1 MVQGLGSK
9 PLFEKASKLI
19 PGGVNS
25 PVRMFKPYPFF
36 TQKATGSKH
45 YDVDGN
51 SYIDYCMG
59 YGAIIFGHSHPPI
72 IEAVKKKLDLGTV
85 YGTPTEAEI
94 QLAELITDSFPC
106 AEMMRLVN
114 SGAEATMHSI
124 RLARGYTRRKKI
136 IKFDGC
142 YHGAHDSV
150 LVKAGSGAA
159 SFGIPT
165 SQGIPEDTTKN
176 TLVVPYN
183 SVPLLQEMFEKEG
196 DEIAAIIVEPVIGNM
211 GVILPSKGYL
221 NELRRITDQHNTLL
235 IFDEIITGFRLGI
248 GGAQE
253 YYQVTPDLVTLGK
266 VLGGGFPISAIA
278 GKRKIME
285 HFSPIGKVYQAGTFS
300 GNTISVAA
308 AIETINELKQKKS
321 NFYNSLEQFVTELTN
336 SLRDFISKN
345 SMNVQI
351 NNIASMFTVF
361 FTGSPVTN
369 SDGARSCDN
378 TKFMKFHSEL
388 MKKGVF
394 FPPSQFETCF
404 VTASHNQEN
413 LNKTIDGAIA
423 ALKTIRG

>member
-1 MVQGLGSK
+1 MASGLGSK
-9 PLFEKASKLI
+9 PLFEKASKLM

-51 SYIDYCMG
+51 RYIDYCSA
-59 YGAIIFGHSHPPI
+59 YGALIFGHSYPPI
-72 IEAVKKKLDLGTV
+72 IQAVKKKLDLGTV

-94 QLAELITDSFPC
+94 QLAELITDSLPC
-106 AEMMRLVN
+106 AEMVRLVN

-124 RLARGYTRRKKI
+124 RLARGYTGRKKI

-183 SVPLLQEMFEKEG
+183 DVPLLQEMFEKEG

-211 GVILPSKGYL
+211 GVIPPSKGYL
-221 NELRRITDQHNTLL
+221 NELRRITDEYNALL
-235 IFDEIITGFRLGI
+235 IFDEIITGFRLAL

-253 YYQVTPDLVTLGK
+253 YYKVTADLATLGK
-266 VLGGGFPISAIA
+266 VLGGGFPMSAIA
-278 GKRKIME
+278 GKREIME
-285 HFSPIGKVYQAGTFS
+285 NFSPIGKVYQAGTFS
-300 GNTISVAA
+300 GNAISVAA
-308 AIETINELKQKKS
+308 AIETINELQKNS
-321 NFYNSLEQFVTELTN
+321 NIYNDLDNFVNELTN
-336 SLRDFISKN
+336 SLRDLISKN
-345 SMNVQI
+345 QMNVQI

-361 FTGSPVTN
+361 FTDVPVTN
-369 SDGARSCDN
+369 SDGARSCDSS
-378 TKFMKFHSEL
+378 KFMKFHSEL
-388 MKKGVF
+388 MKRGVF
-394 FPPSQFETCF
+394 FPPSQFESCF
-404 VTASHNQEN
+404 VTASHGKED
-413 LNKTIDGAIA
+413 LSKTVDAAVAVLKAI
-423 ALKTIRG
+423 

>member
-1 MVQGLGSK
+1 MGSGLGSK
-9 PLFEKASKLI
+9 PLFEKASKLM

-51 SYIDYCMG
+51 SYIDYCMA

-72 IEAVKKKLDLGTV
+72 IQAVKKKLDLGTV

-94 QLAELITDSFPC
+94 QLAELITGSLPC
-106 AEMMRLVN
+106 AEMVRLVN

-124 RLARGYTRRKKI
+124 RLARGYTGRKKI

-183 SVPLLQEMFEKEG
+183 SVPLLQEIFEKEG
-196 DEIAAIIVEPVIGNM
+196 DDIAAIIVEPVIGNM
-211 GVILPSKGYL
+211 GVIPPSKGYL
-221 NELRRITDQHNTLL
+221 NELRRIADKYNALL
-235 IFDEIITGFRLGI
+235 IFDEIITGFRLAI

-285 HFSPIGKVYQAGTFS
+285 YFSPIGKVYQAGTFS
-300 GNTISVAA
+300 GNAISVVA
-308 AIETINELKQKKS
+308 AIETINELKQNNS
-321 NFYNSLEQFVTELTN
+321 NLYDSLEQFVKEVTN

-345 SMNVQI
+345 DMNVQI

-361 FTGSPVTN
+361 FTDISVTN

-378 TKFMKFHSEL
+378 AKFMKFHSEL
-388 MKKGVF
+388 MKRGVF
-394 FPPSQFETCF
+394 FPPSQFESCF
-404 VTASHNQEN
+404 VTTSHNEED
-413 LNKTIDGAIA
+413 LSKTVDAAVA
-423 ALKTIRG
+423 ALKVV

>member
-1 MVQGLGSK
+1 MGSGLGSK
-9 PLFEKASKLI
+9 PLFEKASKLM

-51 SYIDYCMG
+51 SYIDYCMA

-72 IEAVKKKLDLGTV
+72 IQAVKKKLDLGTV

-94 QLAELITDSFPC
+94 QLAELITGSLPC
-106 AEMMRLVN
+106 AEMVRLVN

-124 RLARGYTRRKKI
+124 RLARGYTGRKKI

-183 SVPLLQEMFEKEG
+183 SVPLLQKIFEKEG

-211 GVILPSKGYL
+211 GVIPPSKSYL
-221 NELRRITDQHNTLL
+221 NELRRIADKYNALL
-235 IFDEIITGFRLGI
+235 IFDEIITGFRLAI

-285 HFSPIGKVYQAGTFS
+285 YFSPIGKVYQAGTFS
-300 GNTISVAA
+300 GNAISVVA
-308 AIETINELKQKKS
+308 AIETINELKQNNS
-321 NFYNSLEQFVTELTN
+321 NLYDSLEQFVKELTN
-336 SLRDFISKN
+336 SLRDFVSKN
-345 SMNVQI
+345 DMNVQI

-361 FTGSPVTN
+361 FTDISVTN

-388 MKKGVF
+388 MKRGVF
-394 FPPSQFETCF
+394 FPPSQFESCF
-404 VTASHNQEN
+404 VTASHNEED
-413 LNKTIDGAIA
+413 LSKTVDATVA
-423 ALKTIRG
+423 ALKAI

>member
-1 MVQGLGSK
+1 MGSGLGSK
-9 PLFEKASKLI
+9 PLFEKASKLM

-51 SYIDYCMG
+51 SYIDYCMA

-72 IEAVKKKLDLGTV
+72 IQAVKKKLDLGTV

-94 QLAELITDSFPC
+94 QLAELITGSLPC
-106 AEMMRLVN
+106 AEMVRLVN

-124 RLARGYTRRKKI
+124 RLARGYTGRKKI

-183 SVPLLQEMFEKEG
+183 SVPLLQKIFEKEG

-211 GVILPSKGYL
+211 GVIPPSKSYL
-221 NELRRITDQHNTLL
+221 NELRRIADKYNALL
-235 IFDEIITGFRLGI
+235 IFDEIITGFRLAI

-285 HFSPIGKVYQAGTFS
+285 YFSPIGKVYQAGTFS
-300 GNTISVAA
+300 GNAISVVA
-308 AIETINELKQKKS
+308 AIETINELKQNNS
-321 NFYNSLEQFVTELTN
+321 NLYDSLEQFVKEVTN

-345 SMNVQI
+345 DMNVQI

-361 FTGSPVTN
+361 FTDISVTN

-388 MKKGVF
+388 MKRGVF
-394 FPPSQFETCF
+394 FPPSQFESCF
-404 VTASHNQEN
+404 VTTSHNEED
-413 LNKTIDGAIA
+413 LSKTVDAAVA
-423 ALKTIRG
+423 ALKVV

>member
-1 MVQGLGSK
+1 MASGLGSQQ
-9 PLFEKASKLI
+9 LFEKASKLM

-36 TQKATGSKH
+36 TKKAIGSKH

-51 SYIDYCMG
+51 SYIDYCSA
-59 YGAIIFGHSHPPI
+59 YGAIIFGHSYPPI
-72 IEAVKKKLDLGTV
+72 IQAVKKKLDSGTV

-94 QLAELITDSFPC
+94 QLAELITDFLPC
-106 AEMMRLVN
+106 AEMVRLVN

-124 RLARGYTRRKKI
+124 RLARGYTGRKKI

-159 SFGIPT
+159 SFGTPT

-183 SVPLLQEMFEKEG
+183 DVPLLQEMFEKEG

-211 GVILPSKGYL
+211 GVIPPSKGYL
-221 NELRRITDQHNTLL
+221 NELRRITDEHNALL
-235 IFDEIITGFRLGI
+235 IFDEIITGFRLVL

-253 YYQVTPDLVTLGK
+253 YYKVTADLATLGK
-266 VLGGGFPISAIA
+266 VLGGGFPMSAIA
-278 GKRKIME
+278 GKREIME
-285 HFSPIGKVYQAGTFS
+285 QFSPIGKVYQAGTFS
-300 GNTISVAA
+300 GNAISVAA
-308 AIETINELKQKKS
+308 AIETINELRKNS
-321 NFYNSLEQFVTELTN
+321 NIYNELENFVNELTN
-336 SLRDFISKN
+336 SLRDLISKN
-345 SMNVQI
+345 QMSVQI

-361 FTGSPVTN
+361 FTANPVTN
-369 SDGARSCDN
+369 SDGARSCDS

-388 MKKGVF
+388 MKRGVF
-394 FPPSQFETCF
+394 FPPSQFESCF
-404 VTASHNQEN
+404 VTASHNKED
-413 LNKTIDGAIA
+413 LSKTVDAAVA
-423 ALKTIRG
+423 ALKAI

>member
-1 MVQGLGSK
+1 MVAELGSQL
-9 PLFEKASKLI
+9 LFEKASKLM

-51 SYIDYCMG
+51 SYIDYCMA
-59 YGAIIFGHSHPPI
+59 YGAIIFGHSYPPI
-72 IEAVKKKLDLGTV
+72 IQAVKKKLDFGTV
-85 YGTPTEAEI
+85 YGTPTEAEV
-94 QLAELITDSFPC
+94 QLAELITDSFQC
-106 AEMMRLVN
+106 AEMVRLVN

-124 RLARGYTRRKKI
+124 RLARGYTGRKKI

-183 SVPLLQEMFEKEG
+183 SVPLLQEIFEKEG

-211 GVILPSKGYL
+211 GVIPPSKGYL
-221 NELRRITDQHNTLL
+221 NELRQIADQYNALL
-235 IFDEIITGFRLGI
+235 IFDEIITGFRLAI

-253 YYQVTPDLVTLGK
+253 YYQVTPDIVTLGK

-285 HFSPIGKVYQAGTFS
+285 YFSPIGKVYQAGTFS
-300 GNTISVAA
+300 GNAVSVVA
-308 AIETINELKQKKS
+308 AIETINELKRNKS
-321 NFYNSLEQFVTELTN
+321 NLYNSLEQFVEELTN
-336 SLRDFISKN
+336 SLRDCISKN
-345 SMNVQI
+345 DMNVQI

-361 FTGSPVTN
+361 FTNIPVTN
-369 SDGARSCDN
+369 SDGARSCGN

-388 MKKGVF
+388 MKRGVF
-394 FPPSQFETCF
+394 FPPSQFESCF
-404 VTASHNQEN
+404 VTTSHNKED
-413 LNKTIDGAIA
+413 LNKTIDATVA
-423 ALKTIRG
+423 ALKAI

>member
-1 MVQGLGSK
+1 MGSGLGSK
-9 PLFEKASKLI
+9 PLFEKASKLM

-51 SYIDYCMG
+51 SYIDYCMA

-72 IEAVKKKLDLGTV
+72 IQAVKKKLDLGTV

-94 QLAELITDSFPC
+94 QLAELITGSLPC
-106 AEMMRLVN
+106 AEMVRLVN

-124 RLARGYTRRKKI
+124 RLARGYTGRKKI

-183 SVPLLQEMFEKEG
+183 SVPLLQKIFEKEG

-211 GVILPSKGYL
+211 GVIPPSKSYL
-221 NELRRITDQHNTLL
+221 NELRRIADKYNALL
-235 IFDEIITGFRLGI
+235 IFDEIITGFRLAI

-285 HFSPIGKVYQAGTFS
+285 YFSPIGKVYQAGTFS
-300 GNTISVAA
+300 GNAISVVA
-308 AIETINELKQKKS
+308 AIETINELKQNNS
-321 NFYNSLEQFVTELTN
+321 NLYDSLEQFVKEVTN

-345 SMNVQI
+345 DMNVQI

-361 FTGSPVTN
+361 FTDISVTN

-388 MKKGVF
+388 MKRGVF
-394 FPPSQFETCF
+394 FPPSQFESCF
-404 VTASHNQEN
+404 VTTSHNEED
-413 LNKTIDGAIA
+413 LNKTVDAAVA
-423 ALKTIRG
+423 ALKVV

>member
-1 MVQGLGSK
+1 
-9 PLFEKASKLI
+9 
-19 PGGVNS
+19 
-25 PVRMFKPYPFF
+25 
-36 TQKATGSKH
+36 
-45 YDVDGN
+45 VDGN
-51 SYIDYCMG
+51 SYIDYCMA

-72 IEAVKKKLDLGTV
+72 IQAVKKKLDLGTV

-94 QLAELITDSFPC
+94 QLAELITGSLPC
-106 AEMMRLVN
+106 AEMVRLVN

-124 RLARGYTRRKKI
+124 RLARGYTGRKKI

-183 SVPLLQEMFEKEG
+183 SVPLLQEIFEKEG
-196 DEIAAIIVEPVIGNM
+196 DDIAAIIVEPVIGNM
-211 GVILPSKGYL
+211 GVIPPSKGYL
-221 NELRRITDQHNTLL
+221 NELRRIADKYNALL
-235 IFDEIITGFRLGI
+235 IFDEIITGFRLAI

-285 HFSPIGKVYQAGTFS
+285 YFSPIGKVYQAGTFS
-300 GNTISVAA
+300 GNAISVVA
-308 AIETINELKQKKS
+308 AIETINELKQNNS
-321 NFYNSLEQFVTELTN
+321 NLYDSLEQFVKEVTN

-345 SMNVQI
+345 DMNVQI

-361 FTGSPVTN
+361 FTDISVTN

-388 MKKGVF
+388 MKRGVF
-394 FPPSQFETCF
+394 FPPSQFESCF
-404 VTASHNQEN
+404 VTTSHNEED
-413 LNKTIDGAIA
+413 LSKTVDAAVA
-423 ALKTIRG
+423 ALKVV

>member
-1 MVQGLGSK
+1 MASGLGSK
-9 PLFEKASKLI
+9 PLFEKASKLM

-51 SYIDYCMG
+51 SYIDYCSA
-59 YGAIIFGHSHPPI
+59 YGALIFGHSYPPI
-72 IEAVKKKLDLGTV
+72 IQAVKKKLDSGTV
-85 YGTPTEAEI
+85 YGTPTEPEI
-94 QLAELITDSFPC
+94 QLAELITDSLPC
-106 AEMMRLVN
+106 AEMVRLVN

-124 RLARGYTRRKKI
+124 RLARGYTGRKKI

-183 SVPLLQEMFEKEG
+183 DVPLLQEMFEKEG

-211 GVILPSKGYL
+211 GVIPPSKGYL
-221 NELRRITDQHNTLL
+221 NELRRITDEYNALL
-235 IFDEIITGFRLGI
+235 IFDEIITGFRLAI

-253 YYQVTPDLVTLGK
+253 YYKVTADLATLGK
-266 VLGGGFPISAIA
+266 VLGGGFPMSAIA
-278 GKRKIME
+278 GKREIME
-285 HFSPIGKVYQAGTFS
+285 NFSPIGKVYQAGTFS
-300 GNTISVAA
+300 GNAISVAA
-308 AIETINELKQKKS
+308 AIETINELRKNS
-321 NFYNSLEQFVTELTN
+321 NIYNDLENFVNELTN
-336 SLRDFISKN
+336 SLRDLISKN
-345 SMNVQI
+345 QMNVQI

-361 FTGSPVTN
+361 FTDVPVTN
-369 SDGARSCDN
+369 SDGARSCDSS
-378 TKFMKFHSEL
+378 KFMKFHSEL
-388 MKKGVF
+388 MKRGVF
-394 FPPSQFETCF
+394 FPPSQFESCF
-404 VTASHNQEN
+404 VTASHSKED
-413 LNKTIDGAIA
+413 LSKTVDAAVA
-423 ALKTIRG
+423 ALKAI

>member
-1 MVQGLGSK
+1 MVQELGSK
-9 PLFEKASKLI
+9 PLFEKASKLM

-51 SYIDYCMG
+51 SYIDYCMA
-59 YGAIIFGHSHPPI
+59 YGAIILGHSYPPI

-94 QLAELITDSFPC
+94 QLAELIAESFPC
-106 AEMMRLVN
+106 AEMVRLVN

-124 RLARGYTRRKKI
+124 RLARGFTGRKKI
-136 IKFDGC
+136 ISFDGC

-211 GVILPSKGYL
+211 GVIPPSKGYL
-221 NELRRITDQHNTLL
+221 NELRRITEQHNALL
-235 IFDEIITGFRLGI
+235 IFDEIITGFRLAI

-300 GNTISVAA
+300 GNAISVAA

-321 NFYNSLEQFVTELTN
+321 NFYNSLEKFVSDLTN
-336 SLRDFISKN
+336 NLRDFINKN
-345 SMNVQI
+345 EMKVQI

-361 FTGSPVTN
+361 FTDITVTN
-369 SDGARSCDN
+369 SDGARSGDN

-388 MKKGVF
+388 MKRGVF
-394 FPPSQFETCF
+394 FPPSQFESCF
-404 VTASHNQEN
+404 VTASHNQED
-413 LNKTIDGAIA
+413 LNKTIDVAVA
-423 ALKTIRG
+423 ALKAI

>member
-1 MVQGLGSK
+1 MGSGLGSK
-9 PLFEKASKLI
+9 SLFEKASKLM

-51 SYIDYCMG
+51 SYIDYCMA
-59 YGAIIFGHSHPPI
+59 YGAIIFGHSYPPI
-72 IEAVKKKLDLGTV
+72 IQAVKKKLDLGTV
-85 YGTPTEAEI
+85 YGTPTEAEV
-94 QLAELITDSFPC
+94 QLAELITDSLPC
-106 AEMMRLVN
+106 AEMVRLVN

-124 RLARGYTRRKKI
+124 RLARGYTGRKKI

-183 SVPLLQEMFEKEG
+183 SVPLLQEIFEKEG

-211 GVILPSKGYL
+211 GVIPPSKSYL
-221 NELRRITDQHNTLL
+221 NELRRIADQYNALL
-235 IFDEIITGFRLGI
+235 IFDEIITGFRLAI

-300 GNTISVAA
+300 GNAISVVA
-308 AIETINELKQKKS
+308 AIETINELKRKNS
-321 NFYNSLEQFVTELTN
+321 NLYDSLEQFVKELTN

-345 SMNVQI
+345 DMNVQI

-361 FTGSPVTN
+361 FTDIPVTN

-388 MKKGVF
+388 MKRGIF
-394 FPPSQFETCF
+394 FPPSQFESCF
-404 VTASHNQEN
+404 VTTSHNKED
-413 LNKTIDGAIA
+413 LNKTIDTTVA
-423 ALKTIRG
+423 ALKAI

>member
-1 MVQGLGSK
+1 MILLAISPYWFIIDGDHSK
-9 PLFEKASKLI
+9 
-19 PGGVNS
+19 
-25 PVRMFKPYPFF
+25 
-36 TQKATGSKH
+36 
-45 YDVDGN
+45 
-51 SYIDYCMG
+51 
-59 YGAIIFGHSHPPI
+59 
-72 IEAVKKKLDLGTV
+72 AVKKKLDLGTV

-94 QLAELITDSFPC
+94 QLAELITGSLPC
-106 AEMMRLVN
+106 AEMVRLVN

-124 RLARGYTRRKKI
+124 RLARGYTGRKKI

-183 SVPLLQEMFEKEG
+183 SVPLLQEILEKEG

-211 GVILPSKGYL
+211 GVIPPSKSYL
-221 NELRRITDQHNTLL
+221 NELRRIADKYNALL
-235 IFDEIITGFRLGI
+235 IFDEIITGFRLAI

-285 HFSPIGKVYQAGTFS
+285 YFSPIGKVYQAGTFS
-300 GNTISVAA
+300 GNAISVVA
-308 AIETINELKQKKS
+308 AIETINELKQNNS
-321 NFYNSLEQFVTELTN
+321 NLYDSLEQFVKEVTN

-345 SMNVQI
+345 DMNVQI

-361 FTGSPVTN
+361 FTDISVTN

-388 MKKGVF
+388 MKRGVF
-394 FPPSQFETCF
+394 FPPSQFESCF
-404 VTASHNQEN
+404 VTTSHNEED
-413 LNKTIDGAIA
+413 LSKTVDAAVA
-423 ALKTIRG
+423 ALKAV

>member
-1 MVQGLGSK
+1 MVQELGSK
-9 PLFEKASKLI
+9 PLFEKASKLM

-51 SYIDYCMG
+51 SYIDYCMA
-59 YGAIIFGHSHPPI
+59 YGAIILGHSYPPI

-94 QLAELITDSFPC
+94 QLAELIAESFPC
-106 AEMMRLVN
+106 AEMVRLVN

-124 RLARGYTRRKKI
+124 RLARGFTGRKKI

-211 GVILPSKGYL
+211 GVIPPSKGYL
-221 NELRRITDQHNTLL
+221 NELRRITEQHNALL
-235 IFDEIITGFRLGI
+235 IFDEIITGFRLAI

-300 GNTISVAA
+300 GNAISVAA

-321 NFYNSLEQFVTELTN
+321 NFYNSLEKFVSDLTN
-336 SLRDFISKN
+336 NLRDFINKN
-345 SMNVQI
+345 EMKVQI

-361 FTGSPVTN
+361 FTDITVTN
-369 SDGARSCDN
+369 SDGARSGDN

-388 MKKGVF
+388 MKRGVF
-394 FPPSQFETCF
+394 FPPSQFESCF
-404 VTASHNQEN
+404 VTASHNQED
-413 LNKTIDGAIA
+413 LNKTIDVAVA
-423 ALKTIRG
+423 ALKAI

>member
-1 MVQGLGSK
+1 MGSGLGSK
-9 PLFEKASKLI
+9 PLFEKASKLM

-51 SYIDYCMG
+51 SYIDYCMA

-72 IEAVKKKLDLGTV
+72 IQAVKKKLDLGTV

-94 QLAELITDSFPC
+94 QLAELITGSLPC
-106 AEMMRLVN
+106 AEMVRLVN

-124 RLARGYTRRKKI
+124 RLARGYTGRKKI

-183 SVPLLQEMFEKEG
+183 SVPLLQEIFEKEG
-196 DEIAAIIVEPVIGNM
+196 DDIAAIIVEPVIGNM
-211 GVILPSKGYL
+211 GVIPPSKSYL
-221 NELRRITDQHNTLL
+221 NELRRIADKYNALL
-235 IFDEIITGFRLGI
+235 IFDEIITGFRLAI

-285 HFSPIGKVYQAGTFS
+285 YFSPIGKVYQAGTFS
-300 GNTISVAA
+300 GNAISVVA
-308 AIETINELKQKKS
+308 AIETINELKQNNS
-321 NFYNSLEQFVTELTN
+321 NLYDSLEQFVKEVTN

-345 SMNVQI
+345 DMNVQI

-361 FTGSPVTN
+361 FTDISVTN

-388 MKKGVF
+388 MKRGVF
-394 FPPSQFETCF
+394 FPPSQFESCF
-404 VTASHNQEN
+404 VTTSHNEED
-413 LNKTIDGAIA
+413 LSKTVDAAVA
-423 ALKTIRG
+423 ALKVV

>member
-1 MVQGLGSK
+1 MGSGLGSK
-9 PLFEKASKLI
+9 PLFEKASKLM

-51 SYIDYCMG
+51 SYIDYCMA

-72 IEAVKKKLDLGTV
+72 IQAVKKKLDLGTV

-94 QLAELITDSFPC
+94 QLAELITGSLPC
-106 AEMMRLVN
+106 AEMVRLVN

-124 RLARGYTRRKKI
+124 RLARGYTGRKKI

-183 SVPLLQEMFEKEG
+183 SVPLLQEIFEKEG
-196 DEIAAIIVEPVIGNM
+196 DDIAAIIVEPVIGNM
-211 GVILPSKGYL
+211 GVIPPSKSYL
-221 NELRRITDQHNTLL
+221 NELRRIADKYNALL
-235 IFDEIITGFRLGI
+235 IFDEIITGFRLAI

-285 HFSPIGKVYQAGTFS
+285 YFSPIGKVYQAGTFS
-300 GNTISVAA
+300 GNAISVVA
-308 AIETINELKQKKS
+308 AIETINELKQNNS
-321 NFYNSLEQFVTELTN
+321 NLYDSLEQFVKEVTN

-345 SMNVQI
+345 DMNVQI

-361 FTGSPVTN
+361 FTDISVTN

-378 TKFMKFHSEL
+378 AKFMKFHSEL
-388 MKKGVF
+388 MKRGVF
-394 FPPSQFETCF
+394 FPPSQFESCF
-404 VTASHNQEN
+404 VTTSHNEED
-413 LNKTIDGAIA
+413 LSKTVDAAVA
-423 ALKTIRG
+423 ALKVV

>member
-1 MVQGLGSK
+1 MGSGLGSK
-9 PLFEKASKLI
+9 PLFEKASKLM

-51 SYIDYCMG
+51 SYIDYCMA

-72 IEAVKKKLDLGTV
+72 IQAVKKKLDLGTV

-94 QLAELITDSFPC
+94 QLAELITGSLPC
-106 AEMMRLVN
+106 AEMVRLVN

-124 RLARGYTRRKKI
+124 RLARGYTGRKKI

-183 SVPLLQEMFEKEG
+183 SVPLLQKIFKKEG

-211 GVILPSKGYL
+211 GVIPPSKGYL
-221 NELRRITDQHNTLL
+221 NELRRIADKYNALL
-235 IFDEIITGFRLGI
+235 IFDEIITGFRLAI

-285 HFSPIGKVYQAGTFS
+285 YFSPIGKVYQAGTFS
-300 GNTISVAA
+300 GNAISVVA
-308 AIETINELKQKKS
+308 AIETINELKQNNS
-321 NFYNSLEQFVTELTN
+321 NLYDSLEQFVKEVTN

-345 SMNVQI
+345 DMNVQI

-361 FTGSPVTN
+361 FTDISVTN

-378 TKFMKFHSEL
+378 AKFMKFHSEL
-388 MKKGVF
+388 MKRGVF
-394 FPPSQFETCF
+394 FPPSQFESCF
-404 VTASHNQEN
+404 VTTSHNEED
-413 LNKTIDGAIA
+413 LNKTVDAAVA
-423 ALKTIRG
+423 ALKVV

>member
-1 MVQGLGSK
+1 MVSELGSK
-9 PLFEKASKLI
+9 PLFEKASKLM

-36 TQKATGSKH
+36 TQKATGSKL

-51 SYIDYCMG
+51 SYIDYCMA
-59 YGAIIFGHSHPPI
+59 YGAIIFGHSYPPI
-72 IEAVKKKLDLGTV
+72 IQAVKKKLDLGTV
-85 YGTPTEAEI
+85 YGTPTEAEV
-94 QLAELITDSFPC
+94 QLAELITDSIPC
-106 AEMMRLVN
+106 AEMVRLVN

-183 SVPLLQEMFEKEG
+183 NVPLLQEMFEKEG

-211 GVILPSKGYL
+211 GVIPPSKGYL
-221 NELRRITDQHNTLL
+221 NELRRITDEYKALL
-235 IFDEIITGFRLGI
+235 IFDEIITGFRLAI

-253 YYQVTPDLVTLGK
+253 YYQVTADLATLGK
-266 VLGGGFPISAIA
+266 VLGGGFPMSAIA
-278 GKRKIME
+278 GKREIME

-300 GNTISVAA
+300 GNAISVVA
-308 AIETINELKQKKS
+308 AIETINELRKNS
-321 NFYNSLEQFVTELTN
+321 NIYNNLENFVNELTN
-336 SLRDFISKN
+336 SLRDLISKN
-345 SMNVQI
+345 QMNVQI

-361 FTGSPVTN
+361 FTDIAVTN
-369 SDGARSCDN
+369 SDGARSCDS

-388 MKKGVF
+388 MKRGVF
-394 FPPSQFETCF
+394 FPPSQFESCF
-404 VTASHNQEN
+404 VTASHNKED
-413 LNKTIDGAIA
+413 LSKTVDAAVA
-423 ALKTIRG
+423 ALKAI

>member
-1 MVQGLGSK
+1 MGSGLGSK
-9 PLFEKASKLI
+9 SLFEKASKLM

-51 SYIDYCMG
+51 SYIDYCMA
-59 YGAIIFGHSHPPI
+59 YGAIIFGHSYPPI
-72 IEAVKKKLDLGTV
+72 IQAVKKKLDLGTV
-85 YGTPTEAEI
+85 YGTPTEAEV
-94 QLAELITDSFPC
+94 QLAELITDSLPC
-106 AEMMRLVN
+106 AEMVRLVN

-124 RLARGYTRRKKI
+124 RLARGYTGRKRI

-165 SQGIPEDTTKN
+165 SQGISEDTTKN

-183 SVPLLQEMFEKEG
+183 SVPLLQEIFEKEG

-211 GVILPSKGYL
+211 GVIPPSKSYL
-221 NELRRITDQHNTLL
+221 NELRRIADQYNALL
-235 IFDEIITGFRLGI
+235 IFDEIITGFRLAI

-300 GNTISVAA
+300 GNAISVVA
-308 AIETINELKQKKS
+308 AIETINELKRKNS
-321 NFYNSLEQFVTELTN
+321 NLYDSLEQFVKELTN

-345 SMNVQI
+345 DMNVQI

-361 FTGSPVTN
+361 FTDIPVTN

-388 MKKGVF
+388 MKRGIF
-394 FPPSQFETCF
+394 FPPSQFESCF
-404 VTASHNQEN
+404 VTTSHNKED
-413 LNKTIDGAIA
+413 LNKTIDTTVA
-423 ALKTIRG
+423 ALKAI

>member
-1 MVQGLGSK
+1 MGSGLGSK
-9 PLFEKASKLI
+9 PLFEKASKLM

-51 SYIDYCMG
+51 SYIDYCMA

-72 IEAVKKKLDLGTV
+72 IQAVKKKLDLGTV
-85 YGTPTEAEI
+85 YGTPTEAEV
-94 QLAELITDSFPC
+94 QLAELITDSFHC
-106 AEMMRLVN
+106 AEMVRLVN

-124 RLARGYTRRKKI
+124 RLARGYTGRKKI

-183 SVPLLQEMFEKEG
+183 SVPLLQEIFEKEG

-211 GVILPSKGYL
+211 GVIPPSKGYL
-221 NELRRITDQHNTLL
+221 NELRRIADQYNALL
-235 IFDEIITGFRLGI
+235 IFDEIITGFRLAI

-285 HFSPIGKVYQAGTFS
+285 YFSPIGKVYQAGTFS
-300 GNTISVAA
+300 GNAISVVA
-308 AIETINELKQKKS
+308 AIETINELKRKNS
-321 NFYNSLEQFVTELTN
+321 NLYDSLEQFVKELTN
-336 SLRDFISKN
+336 SLRDCISKN
-345 SMNVQI
+345 DMNVQI

-361 FTGSPVTN
+361 FTDIPVTN

-378 TKFMKFHSEL
+378 AKFMKFHSEL
-388 MKKGVF
+388 MKGGVF
-394 FPPSQFETCF
+394 FPPSQFESCF
-404 VTASHNQEN
+404 VTTSHNEEN
-413 LNKTIDGAIA
+413 LSKTIDATVA
-423 ALKTIRG
+423 ALKAI

>member
-1 MVQGLGSK
+1 MGSGLGSK
-9 PLFEKASKLI
+9 PLFEKASKLM

-51 SYIDYCMG
+51 SYIDYCMA

-72 IEAVKKKLDLGTV
+72 IQAVKKKLDLGTV

-94 QLAELITDSFPC
+94 QLAELITGSLPC
-106 AEMMRLVN
+106 AEMVRLVN

-124 RLARGYTRRKKI
+124 RLARGYTGRKKI

-183 SVPLLQEMFEKEG
+183 SVPLLQEIFEKEG

-211 GVILPSKGYL
+211 GVIPPSKGYL
-221 NELRRITDQHNTLL
+221 NELRRIADKYNALL
-235 IFDEIITGFRLGI
+235 IFDEIITGFRLAI

-285 HFSPIGKVYQAGTFS
+285 YFSPIGKVYQAGTFS
-300 GNTISVAA
+300 GNAISVVA
-308 AIETINELKQKKS
+308 AIETINELKQNNS
-321 NFYNSLEQFVTELTN
+321 NLYDSLEQFVKEVTN

-345 SMNVQI
+345 DMNVQI

-361 FTGSPVTN
+361 FTDISVTN

-378 TKFMKFHSEL
+378 AKFMKFHSEL
-388 MKKGVF
+388 MKRGVF
-394 FPPSQFETCF
+394 FPPSQFESCF
-404 VTASHNQEN
+404 VTTSHNEED
-413 LNKTIDGAIA
+413 LNKTVDAAVA
-423 ALKTIRG
+423 ALKVV

>member
-1 MVQGLGSK
+1 MGSGLGSK
-9 PLFEKASKLI
+9 PLFEKASKLM

-51 SYIDYCMG
+51 SYIDYCMA
-59 YGAIIFGHSHPPI
+59 YGAIIFGHSYPPI
-72 IEAVKKKLDLGTV
+72 IQAVKKKLDLGTV
-85 YGTPTEAEI
+85 YGTPTEAEV
-94 QLAELITDSFPC
+94 QLAELITDSLPC
-106 AEMMRLVN
+106 AEMVRLVN

-124 RLARGYTRRKKI
+124 RLARGYTGRKKI

-183 SVPLLQEMFEKEG
+183 SVPLLQEIFEKEG

-211 GVILPSKGYL
+211 GVIPPSKGYL
-221 NELRRITDQHNTLL
+221 NEIRRIADKYNALL
-235 IFDEIITGFRLGI
+235 IFDEIITGFRLAI

-253 YYQVTPDLVTLGK
+253 YYQVIPDLVTLGK

-300 GNTISVAA
+300 GNAISVVA
-308 AIETINELKQKKS
+308 AIETINELKRKNS
-321 NFYNSLEQFVTELTN
+321 NLYDSLGQFVKELTN

-345 SMNVQI
+345 DMNVQI
-351 NNIASMFTVF
+351 NNISSMFTVF
-361 FTGSPVTN
+361 FTDIPVTN

-378 TKFMKFHSEL
+378 AEFMKFHSEL
-388 MKKGVF
+388 MKRGVF
-394 FPPSQFETCF
+394 FPPSQFESCF
-404 VTASHNQEN
+404 VTTSHNEED
-413 LNKTIDGAIA
+413 LSKTVDAAVA
-423 ALKTIRG
+423 ALKAI

>member
-1 MVQGLGSK
+1 MVQELGSK
-9 PLFEKASKLI
+9 PLFEKASKLM

-51 SYIDYCMG
+51 SYIDYCMA

-72 IEAVKKKLDLGTV
+72 IQAVKKKLDLGTV

-94 QLAELITDSFPC
+94 QLAELITGSLPC
-106 AEMMRLVN
+106 AEMVRLVN

-124 RLARGYTRRKKI
+124 RLARGYTGRKKI

-183 SVPLLQEMFEKEG
+183 SVPLLQEILEKEG

-211 GVILPSKGYL
+211 GVIPPSKGYL
-221 NELRRITDQHNTLL
+221 NELRRIADKYNALL
-235 IFDEIITGFRLGI
+235 IFDEIITGFRLAI

-285 HFSPIGKVYQAGTFS
+285 YFSPIGKVYQAGTFS
-300 GNTISVAA
+300 GNAISVVA
-308 AIETINELKQKKS
+308 AIETINELKQNNS
-321 NFYNSLEQFVTELTN
+321 NLYDSLEQFVKEVTN

-345 SMNVQI
+345 DMNVQI

-361 FTGSPVTN
+361 FTDISVTN

-388 MKKGVF
+388 MKRGVF
-394 FPPSQFETCF
+394 FPPSQFESCF
-404 VTASHNQEN
+404 VTTSHNEED
-413 LNKTIDGAIA
+413 LSKTVDAAVA
-423 ALKTIRG
+423 ALKAV

>member
-1 MVQGLGSK
+1 MVSELGSQ
-9 PLFEKASKLI
+9 PLFERASKLM

-51 SYIDYCMG
+51 NYIDYCMA

-72 IEAVKKKLDLGTV
+72 IQAVKKKLDWGTV
-85 YGTPTEAEI
+85 YGTPTEAEV
-94 QLAELITDSFPC
+94 QLAELITDSFQC
-106 AEMMRLVN
+106 AEMVRLVN

-124 RLARGYTRRKKI
+124 RLARGYTGRKKI

-183 SVPLLQEMFEKEG
+183 SVPLLQEIFEKEG
-196 DEIAAIIVEPVIGNM
+196 DKIAAIIVEPVIGNM
-211 GVILPSKGYL
+211 GVIPPSKGYL
-221 NELRRITDQHNTLL
+221 NELRRIADQYNALL
-235 IFDEIITGFRLGI
+235 IFDEIITGFRLAI

-300 GNTISVAA
+300 GNAISVVA
-308 AIETINELKQKKS
+308 AIETINELKRNNS
-321 NFYNSLEQFVTELTN
+321 NLYNSLEQFVKELTN
-336 SLRDFISKN
+336 SLRDCISKN
-345 SMNVQI
+345 DMNVQI

-361 FTGSPVTN
+361 FTEIPVTD

-388 MKKGVF
+388 MKRGVF
-394 FPPSQFETCF
+394 FPSSQFESCF
-404 VTASHNQEN
+404 VTTSHNKED
-413 LNKTIDGAIA
+413 LNKTIDATIA
-423 ALKTIRG
+423 ALKAI

>member
-1 MVQGLGSK
+1 MVQELGSK
-9 PLFEKASKLI
+9 PLFEKASKLM

-51 SYIDYCMG
+51 SYIDYCMA

-72 IEAVKKKLDLGTV
+72 IQAVKKKLDLGTV

-94 QLAELITDSFPC
+94 QLAELITGSLPC
-106 AEMMRLVN
+106 AEMVRLVN

-124 RLARGYTRRKKI
+124 RLARGYTGRKKI

-183 SVPLLQEMFEKEG
+183 SVPLLQEIFEKEG

-211 GVILPSKGYL
+211 GVIPPSKGYL
-221 NELRRITDQHNTLL
+221 NELRRIADKYNALL
-235 IFDEIITGFRLGI
+235 IFDEIITGFRLAI

-285 HFSPIGKVYQAGTFS
+285 YFSPIGKVYQAGTFS
-300 GNTISVAA
+300 GNAISVVA
-308 AIETINELKQKKS
+308 AIETINELKQNNS
-321 NFYNSLEQFVTELTN
+321 NLYDSLEQFVKEVTN

-345 SMNVQI
+345 DMNVQI

-361 FTGSPVTN
+361 FTDISVTN

-388 MKKGVF
+388 MKRGVF
-394 FPPSQFETCF
+394 FPPSQFESCF
-404 VTASHNQEN
+404 VTTSHNEED
-413 LNKTIDGAIA
+413 LSKTVDAAVA
-423 ALKTIRG
+423 ALKAV

>member
-1 MVQGLGSK
+1 MVSELGSK
-9 PLFEKASKLI
+9 PLFEKASKLM

-36 TQKATGSKH
+36 TQKATGSKL

-51 SYIDYCMG
+51 SYIDYCMA
-59 YGAIIFGHSHPPI
+59 YGAIIFGHSYPPI
-72 IEAVKKKLDLGTV
+72 IQAVKKKLDLGTV
-85 YGTPTEAEI
+85 YGTPTEAEV
-94 QLAELITDSFPC
+94 QLAELITDSIPC
-106 AEMMRLVN
+106 AEMVRLVN

-183 SVPLLQEMFEKEG
+183 NVPLLQEMFEKEG

-211 GVILPSKGYL
+211 GVIPPSKGYL
-221 NELRRITDQHNTLL
+221 NELRRITDEYKALL
-235 IFDEIITGFRLGI
+235 IFDEIITGFRLAI
-248 GGAQE
+248 GSAQE
-253 YYQVTPDLVTLGK
+253 YYKVTADLATLGK
-266 VLGGGFPISAIA
+266 VLGGGFPMSAIA
-278 GKRKIME
+278 GKREIME

-300 GNTISVAA
+300 GNAISVVA
-308 AIETINELKQKKS
+308 AIETINELRKNS
-321 NFYNSLEQFVTELTN
+321 NIYNNLENFVNELTN
-336 SLRDFISKN
+336 SLRDLISKN
-345 SMNVQI
+345 QMNVQI

-361 FTGSPVTN
+361 FTDIAVTN
-369 SDGARSCDN
+369 SDGARSCDS

-388 MKKGVF
+388 MKRGVF
-394 FPPSQFETCF
+394 FPPSQFESCF
-404 VTASHNQEN
+404 VTASHNKED
-413 LNKTIDGAIA
+413 LSKTVDAAVA
-423 ALKTIRG
+423 ALKAI

>member
-1 MVQGLGSK
+1 MVTELGSK
-9 PLFEKASKLI
+9 LLFEKASKLM

-36 TQKATGSKH
+36 TEKAIGSKH
-45 YDVDGN
+45 YDIDGN
-51 SYIDYCMG
+51 SYIDYCSA
-59 YGAIIFGHSHPPI
+59 YGAIIFGHRHPPI
-72 IEAVKKKLDLGTV
+72 IEAVKKKLDFGTV
-85 YGTPTEAEI
+85 YGTPTEAEV

-106 AEMMRLVN
+106 AEMVRLVN

-124 RLARGYTRRKKI
+124 RLARGYTGRKKI

-150 LVKAGSGAA
+150 LVKAGSGAT

-176 TLVVPYN
+176 TLVIPYN
-183 SVPLLQEMFEKEG
+183 NVHLLHEMFMKEG
-196 DEIAAIIVEPVIGNM
+196 DDIAAIIVEPVIGNM
-211 GVILPSKGYL
+211 GVIPPSEGYL
-221 NELRRITDQHNTLL
+221 SELRRITEQYNVLL
-235 IFDEIITGFRLGI
+235 IFDEIITGFRLAL

-253 YYQVTPDLVTLGK
+253 YYQVTPDLMTLGK

-285 HFSPIGKVYQAGTFS
+285 SFSPIGKVYQAGTFS

-321 NFYNSLEQFVTELTN
+321 NLYSSLENFVNELTS
-336 SLRDFISKN
+336 SLRDLISKN
-345 SMNVQI
+345 QMNVQI

-361 FTGSPVTN
+361 FTDIPVTN
-369 SDGARSCDN
+369 SDGARSCDSN
-378 TKFMKFHSEL
+378 KFMKFHSEL
-388 MKKGVF
+388 LKRGVF
-394 FPPSQFETCF
+394 FPPSQFESCF
-404 VTASHNQEN
+404 VTASHSKED
-413 LNKTIDGAIA
+413 LSKTVDAA
-423 ALKTIRG
+423 VTALKAV

>member
-1 MVQGLGSK
+1 MVSELGSQ

-36 TQKATGSKH
+36 TQKATGSKL

-51 SYIDYCMG
+51 SYIDYCMA
-59 YGAIIFGHSHPPI
+59 YGAIIFGHSYPPI
-72 IEAVKKKLDLGTV
+72 IQAVKKKLDLGTV
-85 YGTPTEAEI
+85 YGTPTEAEV
-94 QLAELITDSFPC
+94 QLAELITDSFQC
-106 AEMMRLVN
+106 AEMVRLVN

-124 RLARGYTRRKKI
+124 RLARGYTGRKKI

-183 SVPLLQEMFEKEG
+183 SVPLLQEIFEKEG

-211 GVILPSKGYL
+211 GVIPPLKGYL
-221 NELRRITDQHNTLL
+221 NELRQIADQYNALL
-235 IFDEIITGFRLGI
+235 IFDEIITGFRLAI

-266 VLGGGFPISAIA
+266 VLGGGFPISAIT

-285 HFSPIGKVYQAGTFS
+285 HFSPTGKVYQAGTFS
-300 GNTISVAA
+300 GNAISVVA
-308 AIETINELKQKKS
+308 AIETINELKRNKS
-321 NFYNSLEQFVTELTN
+321 NLYNSLEQFVEDLTN
-336 SLRDFISKN
+336 SLRDCISKN
-345 SMNVQI
+345 DMNVQI

-361 FTGSPVTN
+361 FTDIPVKN

-388 MKKGVF
+388 MKRGVF
-394 FPPSQFETCF
+394 FPPSQFESCF
-404 VTASHNQEN
+404 VTTSHNKED
-413 LNKTIDGAIA
+413 LNKTIDATVA
-423 ALKTIRG
+423 ALKAI

>member
-1 MVQGLGSK
+1 MGSGLGSK
-9 PLFEKASKLI
+9 PLFEKASKLM

-51 SYIDYCMG
+51 SYIDYCMA

-72 IEAVKKKLDLGTV
+72 IQAVKKKLDLGTV

-94 QLAELITDSFPC
+94 QLAELITGSLPC
-106 AEMMRLVN
+106 AEMVRLVN

-124 RLARGYTRRKKI
+124 RLARGYTGRKKI

-183 SVPLLQEMFEKEG
+183 SVPLLQKIFEKEG

-211 GVILPSKGYL
+211 GVIPPSKGYL
-221 NELRRITDQHNTLL
+221 NELRRIADKYNALL
-235 IFDEIITGFRLGI
+235 IFDEIITGFRLAI

-285 HFSPIGKVYQAGTFS
+285 YFSPIGKVYQAGTFS
-300 GNTISVAA
+300 GNAISVVA
-308 AIETINELKQKKS
+308 AIETINELKQNNS
-321 NFYNSLEQFVTELTN
+321 NLYDSLEQFVKEVTN

-345 SMNVQI
+345 DMNVQI

-361 FTGSPVTN
+361 FTDISVTN

-388 MKKGVF
+388 MKRGVF
-394 FPPSQFETCF
+394 FPPSQFESCF
-404 VTASHNQEN
+404 VTTSHNEED
-413 LNKTIDGAIA
+413 LNKTVDAAVA
-423 ALKTIRG
+423 ALKVV

>member
-1 MVQGLGSK
+1 MVSELGSQ
-9 PLFEKASKLI
+9 PLFERASKLM

-51 SYIDYCMG
+51 NYIDYCMA

-72 IEAVKKKLDLGTV
+72 IQAVKKKLDLGTV
-85 YGTPTEAEI
+85 YGTPTEAEV
-94 QLAELITDSFPC
+94 QLAELITDSFQC
-106 AEMMRLVN
+106 AEMVRLVN

-124 RLARGYTRRKKI
+124 RLARGYTGRKKI

-183 SVPLLQEMFEKEG
+183 SVPLLQEIFEKEG
-196 DEIAAIIVEPVIGNM
+196 DKIAAIIVEPVIGNM
-211 GVILPSKGYL
+211 GVIPPSKGYL
-221 NELRRITDQHNTLL
+221 NELRRIADQYNALL
-235 IFDEIITGFRLGI
+235 IFDEIITGFRLAI

-300 GNTISVAA
+300 GNAISVVA
-308 AIETINELKQKKS
+308 AIETINELKRNNS
-321 NFYNSLEQFVTELTN
+321 NLYNSLEQFVKELTN
-336 SLRDFISKN
+336 SLRDCISKN
-345 SMNVQI
+345 DMNVQI

-361 FTGSPVTN
+361 FTEIPVTD

-388 MKKGVF
+388 MKRGVF
-394 FPPSQFETCF
+394 FPSSQFESCF
-404 VTASHNQEN
+404 VTTSHNKED
-413 LNKTIDGAIA
+413 LNKTIDATIA
-423 ALKTIRG
+423 ALKAI

>member
-1 MVQGLGSK
+1 MVQELGSK
-9 PLFEKASKLI
+9 PLFEKASKLM

-51 SYIDYCMG
+51 SYIDYCMA

-72 IEAVKKKLDLGTV
+72 IQAVKKKLDLGTV

-94 QLAELITDSFPC
+94 QLAELITGSLPC
-106 AEMMRLVN
+106 AEMVRLVN

-124 RLARGYTRRKKI
+124 RLARGYTGRKKI

-183 SVPLLQEMFEKEG
+183 SVPLLQEILEKEG

-211 GVILPSKGYL
+211 GVIPPSKGYL
-221 NELRRITDQHNTLL
+221 NELRRIADKYNALL
-235 IFDEIITGFRLGI
+235 IFDEIITGFRLAI

-300 GNTISVAA
+300 GNAISVVA
-308 AIETINELKQKKS
+308 AIETINELKQNNS
-321 NFYNSLEQFVTELTN
+321 NLYDSLEQFVKEVTN

-345 SMNVQI
+345 DMNVQI

-361 FTGSPVTN
+361 FTDISVTN

-388 MKKGVF
+388 MKRGVF
-394 FPPSQFETCF
+394 FPPSQFESCF
-404 VTASHNQEN
+404 VTTSHNEED
-413 LNKTIDGAIA
+413 LSKTVDAAVA
-423 ALKTIRG
+423 ALKAV

>member
-1 MVQGLGSK
+1 MGSGLGSK
-9 PLFEKASKLI
+9 PLFEKASKLM

-51 SYIDYCMG
+51 SYIDYCMA

-85 YGTPTEAEI
+85 YGTPTEAEV
-94 QLAELITDSFPC
+94 QLAELITDSFQC
-106 AEMMRLVN
+106 AEMVRLVN

-124 RLARGYTRRKKI
+124 RLARGYTGRKKI

-183 SVPLLQEMFEKEG
+183 SIPLLQEIFEKEG

-211 GVILPSKGYL
+211 GVIPPSKGYL
-221 NELRRITDQHNTLL
+221 NELRRIADQYNALL
-235 IFDEIITGFRLGI
+235 IFDEIITGFRLAI

-300 GNTISVAA
+300 GNAISVAA

-336 SLRDFISKN
+336 SLRNFISKN

-361 FTGSPVTN
+361 FTDSPVTN

-378 TKFMKFHSEL
+378 AKFMKFHSEL
-388 MKKGVF
+388 MKRGIF
-394 FPPSQFETCF
+394 FPPSQFESCF
-404 VTASHNQEN
+404 VTTSHNKED
-413 LNKTIDGAIA
+413 LNKTIDATVA
-423 ALKTIRG
+423 ALKAI